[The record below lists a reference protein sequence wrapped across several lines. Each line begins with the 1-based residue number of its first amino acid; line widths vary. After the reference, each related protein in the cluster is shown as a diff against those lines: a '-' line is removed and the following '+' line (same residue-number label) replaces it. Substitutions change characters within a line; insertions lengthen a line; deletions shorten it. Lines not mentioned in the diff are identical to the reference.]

1 MCVCVCECVHLLC
14 VFLNECVF
22 VDGRGR
28 EKTAESSQ
36 EQSEKEKL
44 KRYETAGRE
53 RLTVES
59 SK

>member
-1 MCVCVCECVHLLC
+1 MCMCVHLLC

-28 EKTAESSQ
+28 EKTTESSQ